1 MLGYFIHP
9 HYIYIYMYIYMALY
23 KEIPEILMLF
33 VLFLKRALYVIT
45 EAEFSICNIS
55 ALGQ

>member
-1 MLGYFIHP
+1 MLGYFIHT
-9 HYIYIYMYIYMALY
+9 HYIYTYIYMYMALY
-23 KEIPEILMLF
+23 RENPEILMHL
-33 VLFLKRALYVIT
+33 VLFLNRALYVIT